1 MSPLLFSL
9 VIWDGSVAL
18 ITGGCL
24 GLGAGADRR
33 ATGYRA
39 FARQFGVNTWY
50 GCRGGVALYGGNGR
64 PLPYVSCEITI

>member
-24 GLGAGADRR
+24 GLEQ
-33 ATGYRA
+33 
-39 FARQFGVNTWY
+39 ARTEERLVTEH
-50 GCRGGVALYGGNGR
+50 LHGNLG
-64 PLPYVSCEITI
+64 